1 MSIPAS
7 AHARAVHSTVMQA
20 KAARAP
26 LSVIERSWTR
36 CLEDYHLDPA
46 RNLPVECVDSGQ
58 LRERL
63 DAQGSL
69 LDVAKHE
76 MANLYRQLAGD
87 QLAVL
92 LTDHEGVILH
102 VVGDPAFT
110 RSPVGS
116 ALREGSIW
124 SEERQGTNGM
134 GTALA
139 EGAAVVVH
147 RNEHFFAAN
156 TQLSCTASPIFDSA
170 GRLVAALDVSSQ
182 SELPQQHSIALVRMA
197 AQMVENRDFLNRF
210 AAAITLR
217 FHSRGEFVYTL
228 GEGMLAFSPEGRLLA
243 ANQSALVQLGGHELG
258 ELLGRRFDD
267 LFSGTL
273 DDIVSRSLANTLHPV
288 PVFGVLQGTPRFF
301 AVAQAPA
308 EAARHYLR
316 RSVDEAEDRA
326 PGSLPRAGREAE
338 DDLVARSGFGD
349 PVVAE
354 QLARARRVLD
364 RDVPILICGE
374 TGSGKEVFA
383 RALHRASTRAEGPF
397 VAVNCAAL
405 PESLVESELFGY
417 KSGAFTGAGREGRR
431 GKIVQASGGTLF
443 LDEIGDMPIG
453 LQAKLLRVLE
463 DREVYALGAETPV
476 RVDIQIMSATHCDLG
491 RMVEE
496 GRFRKDLYYR
506 LLGLT
511 VILPPLRERRDRPAL
526 VRRVLAEEAGGDMPQ
541 IEEEAL
547 AALAA
552 YHWPGNLRQLRRVLR
567 VVCALAAGG
576 RVRRSHLPPEV
587 LAFGPTPSCADKRD
601 EGQPLNA
608 IESAERDALLEALS
622 RLRWNVSRLAVE
634 LGVSRN
640 ALYRKMKRLRIPE
653 RAAPGT

>member
-1 MSIPAS
+1 MSIAAH
-7 AHARAVHSTVMQA
+7 AHARAVQATVLQA
-20 KAARAP
+20 KAAGTP

-46 RNLPVECVDSGQ
+46 EGMPVESLESTQ

-76 MANLYRQLAGD
+76 MANLYRQLAGH
-87 QLAVL
+87 QLVVL
-92 LTDHEGVILH
+92 LTDQEGVILH
-102 VVGDPAFT
+102 VVGDPVFT
-110 RSPVGS
+110 RSPAGI

-170 GRLVAALDVSSQ
+170 GRLAAVLDVSSQ

-197 AQMVENRDFLNRF
+197 AQMIENRDFLNRF
-210 AAAITLR
+210 GTAITLR

-228 GEGMLAFSPEGRLLA
+228 GEGMLAFSPEARVLA

-258 ELLGRRFDD
+258 ELLGRSFDD
-267 LFSGTL
+267 LFSGSL

-308 EAARHYLR
+308 EAARHYVR
-316 RSVDEAEDRA
+316 GPTPGEERNAGRSGSDAPSVEDRID
-326 PGSLPRAGREAE
+326 GIEL
-338 DDLVARSGFGD
+338 GD
-349 PVVAE
+349 PIVAE
-354 QLARARRVLD
+354 HLARARRVLD
-364 RDVPILICGE
+364 RDVPILVCGE

-383 RALHRASTRAEGPF
+383 RALHRVSARAEGPF

-405 PESLVESELFGY
+405 PESLIESELFGY

-463 DREVYALGAETPV
+463 DREVYALGSETPV
-476 RVDIQIMSATHCDLG
+476 RVDIQVMSATHCDLS
-491 RMVEE
+491 RMVDE
-496 GRFRKDLYYR
+496 GRFRKDLYFR

-511 VILPPLRERRDRPAL
+511 VSLPPLRERRDRPAL
-526 VRRVLAEEAGGDMPQ
+526 VRRLLAEEAGGELPD
-541 IEEEAL
+541 IENEAL
-547 AALAA
+547 AALVA
-552 YHWPGNLRQLRRVLR
+552 YHWPGNLRQLRRALR

-576 RVRRSHLPPEV
+576 RIRRAHLPPEV
-587 LAFGPTPSCADKRD
+587 LAVEPATARADEQRF
-601 EGQPLNA
+601 NA
-608 IESAERDALLEALS
+608 IEAAERDALIEALS

-640 ALYRKMKRLRIPE
+640 ALYRKMRRLRVPE
-653 RAAPGT
+653 RASPGA